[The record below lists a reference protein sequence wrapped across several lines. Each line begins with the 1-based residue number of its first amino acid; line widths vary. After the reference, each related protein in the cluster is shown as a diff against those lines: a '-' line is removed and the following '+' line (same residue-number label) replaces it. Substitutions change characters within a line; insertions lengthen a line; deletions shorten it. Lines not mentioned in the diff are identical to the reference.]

1 MNFAGL
7 YPIQAALDQ
16 KIHEAAGVS
25 YSTTFSDRL
34 LALLTEI
41 GECANETR
49 CFKYWSKKP
58 SSPRPVILE
67 EYVDIL
73 HFILSF
79 GVGSHFESVE
89 PADCSSDWPATL
101 SGGFVQLSAIAT
113 TFGTTPFRSIYA
125 RLLGGY
131 LRLAQQLGFEE
142 DELIREYLRKNQI
155 NHDRQ
160 AQGY

>member
-1 MNFAGL
+1 MNFTAL
-7 YPIQAALDQ
+7 YPIQAALDL
-16 KIHEAAGVS
+16 KIHEAAEVT
-25 YSTTFSDRL
+25 YSTTFTDRV
-34 LALLTEI
+34 LALITEI

-49 CFKYWSKKP
+49 CFKYWSKKAP
-58 SSPRPVILE
+58 SPRNVILE

-79 GVGSHFESVE
+79 GVGSHFETVA
-89 PADCSSDWPATL
+89 PADCGSDWPATL
-101 SGGFVQLSAIAT
+101 SGGFVQLTAIVT

-131 LRLAQQLGFEE
+131 LRLAVQLGFSEE
-142 DELIREYLRKNQI
+142 ELVREYLRKNQI